1 MGYLLESVLEVIWSN
16 SRVLPL
22 ARRLS
27 RTTTPVKELVAI
39 NCGRYMWCKFTI
51 DKLAIGDSNLQKLR
65 FDSYRKSM
73 TTSHY
78 NR

>member
-22 ARRLS
+22 ARHLG

-39 NCGRYMWCKFTI
+39 NCGRYMWCEFTI
-51 DKLAIGDSNLQKLR
+51 DKLAIGDSNLR
-65 FDSYRKSM
+65 GPSEFRCVRACVGS
-73 TTSHY
+73 
-78 NR
+78 